1 MKKAKLKHASGQYV
15 LIKTKDTKELGTPPI
30 LGNWYLTLQHGI
42 NKTKTWDLRQYTKE
56 NPLLKANLVSGVY
69 QVIAADN
76 LDGVKGIR
84 FNIKDPVNND
94 YLNAMG
100 FDKLFESLI
109 DTEVE
114 VTEDGEY
121 WIVRL

>member
-1 MKKAKLKHASGQYV
+1 MKATLKHASGQYV
-15 LIKTKDTKELGTPPI
+15 LIQTKHTKELGTPPI

-42 NKTKTWDLRQYTKE
+42 KSKTWDLRQYTKE

-69 QVIAADN
+69 QVIAAEN
-76 LDGVKGIR
+76 LEGVKGIK
-84 FNIKDPVNND
+84 FKVNKAIIFHND
-94 YLNAMG
+94 GNYKMLV
-100 FDKLFESLI
+100 KKLI

-114 VTEDGEY
+114 VTEKQEY